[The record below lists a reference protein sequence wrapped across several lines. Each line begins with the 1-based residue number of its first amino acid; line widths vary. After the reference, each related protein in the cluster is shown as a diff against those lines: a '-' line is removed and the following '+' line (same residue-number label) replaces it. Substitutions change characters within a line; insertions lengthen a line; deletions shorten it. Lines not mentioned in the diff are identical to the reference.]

1 MTAMP
6 ECLLRATCGIPG
18 VSCDEERCT
27 YWRLVE
33 QIGAAEE
40 PDAQRCA
47 IQHFRMLEGGTEIAE
62 WLLSVKL
69 RVESGCAGPP
79 GGS

>member
-1 MTAMP
+1 MP
-6 ECLLRATCGIPG
+6 ECLLRAANGTPG

-33 QIGAAEE
+33 QIGVDEE

-47 IQHFRMLEGGTEIAE
+47 IQHFRMLDGGSEIAE

-69 RVESGCAGPP
+69 RVEPGCAGPP
-79 GGS
+79 SSA